1 MIAQESLRLGIKASR
16 NATLALA
23 LLAFVKGAVGIYS
36 GSTVLIA
43 DAVHTGLDIFAS
55 LAVWIGLKI
64 SLKSSGKHFP
74 YGYYKAENIIALF
87 VSLLILFS
95 GVELL
100 KEGFTGVNTT
110 SQLEFQGLALVTAVF
125 SVLTIYGLS
134 IYKRNIGTRI
144 NSQSLIADA
153 MHSYTDVFS
162 SMMDVFSS
170 MIVVVAVLGS
180 MLGISKLDSFGTIV
194 ISLLIFK
201 MGVESA
207 RDSMLT
213 LMDAWLDEE
222 ESERIKKDIRNIP
235 GLIKLEDLKLR
246 KSGLVVFGEATVEVE
261 GETDLKRVELLSE
274 EVKTAVRKE
283 VENLENI
290 VVNVKPVQRKNFRLA
305 LPVFD
310 RNGFQA
316 KLSGHL
322 GKTPYFLFV
331 DLEEGRVGNWEVF
344 ENQFFNS
351 DKKGGMKAVD
361 LIIREKAN
369 VLAVKT
375 VGEGPYYMLRD
386 NFVKILQIPDGVDTA
401 REVLDRFQN
410 FEEITTP
417 MK

>member
-1 MIAQESLRLGIKASR
+1 MNAQENLKLGIKTSR

-23 LLAFVKGAVGIYS
+23 FLAFVKGAVGIYS
-36 GSTVLIA
+36 GSTVLFA

-55 LAVWIGLKI
+55 MAVWIGLKI

-100 KEGFTGVNTT
+100 REGFTGVNAT
-110 SQLEFQGLALVTAVF
+110 SQIDFQGLALVTAVF

-134 IYKRNIGTRI
+134 IYKRNVGTRI
-144 NSQSLIADA
+144 SSQSLIADSV
-153 MHSYTDVFS
+153 HSYT
-162 SMMDVFSS
+162 DVFSS

-180 MLGISKLDSFGTIV
+180 MLGISKLDSLGTIV

-201 MGVESA
+201 MGLESA
-207 RDSMLT
+207 RDAVLT
-213 LMDAWLDEE
+213 LMDAWIDEE
-222 ESERIKKDIRNIP
+222 ENEKIKKHIRNIP
-235 GLIKLEDLKLR
+235 GLIELEDLKLR

-274 EVKTAVRKE
+274 EIKAAVKKE
-283 VENLENI
+283 VENLEHI

-310 RNGFQA
+310 KNGFQA
-316 KLSGHL
+316 ELSEHL
-322 GKTPYFLFV
+322 GKIPYFLFV
-331 DLEEGRVGNWEVF
+331 DLEEGRVGNWEVL
-344 ENQFFNS
+344 ENRFFNS
-351 DKKGGMKAVD
+351 EKKGGMKAVD

-386 NFVKILQIPDGVDTA
+386 HFIKILQIPDGVDTA

-410 FEEITTP
+410 FEEITAP

>member
-1 MIAQESLRLGIKASR
+1 MNAQDNLELGVKTSR

-23 LLAFVKGAVGIYS
+23 FLAFLKGAVGIYS
-36 GSTVLIA
+36 GSTVLFA

-64 SLKSSGKHFP
+64 SLKSSKHFP

-87 VSLLILFS
+87 VSLLILLS

-100 KEGFTGVNTT
+100 REGFTGANTT
-110 SQLEFQGLALVTAVF
+110 SQIEFQGLALATAVF

-134 IYKRNIGTRI
+134 IYKRNVGTKI

-153 MHSYTDVFS
+153 VHSYTDA
-162 SMMDVFSS
+162 FSS

-180 MLGISKLDSFGTIV
+180 MLGVSKLDSLGTIV

-201 MGVESA
+201 MGIESA
-207 RDSMLT
+207 RDAVLT
-213 LMDAWLDEE
+213 LMDAWLDED

-235 GLIKLEDLKLR
+235 GLIELEDLKLR

-274 EVKTAVRKE
+274 EIKTAVKKE
-283 VENLENI
+283 VENLEHI

-310 RNGFQA
+310 KNGFQA
-316 KLSGHL
+316 KLSEHL
-322 GKTPYFLFV
+322 GKAPYFLFV
-331 DLEEGRVGNWEVF
+331 EIEEGKAGEYQII
-344 ENQFFNS
+344 ENRFFNS
-351 DKKGGMKAVD
+351 EKKGGMKAVD
-361 LIIREKAN
+361 LIIQEKAN
-369 VLAVKT
+369 VLAVRN

-386 NFVKILQIPDGVDTA
+386 NFIKILQIPDGADTA

-410 FEEITTP
+410 LEEITVP
-417 MK
+417 AK